1 MQILRQKPTSLDKR
15 CRQQSQKFALL
26 SQGAAAL
33 VSSHEQS
40 VTLRGEKA
48 SCSPRKKA
56 RTAMIVNLTVIRTD
70 HDENR
75 ALKPKISAGFKPATE
90 IFGKTRTATPS
101 KNADAM
107 A

>member
-1 MQILRQKPTSLDKR
+1 
-15 CRQQSQKFALL
+15 
-26 SQGAAAL
+26 
-33 VSSHEQS
+33 
-40 VTLRGEKA
+40 
-48 SCSPRKKA
+48 
-56 RTAMIVNLTVIRTD
+56 MIVNLTVIITD
-70 HDENR
+70 TDEKR